1 MSSNSEYQ
9 CKNLPVVLSA
19 RPPGISP
26 GAAGWILD
34 YTSSCISEG
43 NKEATPI
50 NWWFITESRL
60 VVVI

>member
-1 MSSNSEYQ
+1 MSSNLEYQ

-43 NKEATPI
+43 KKEG